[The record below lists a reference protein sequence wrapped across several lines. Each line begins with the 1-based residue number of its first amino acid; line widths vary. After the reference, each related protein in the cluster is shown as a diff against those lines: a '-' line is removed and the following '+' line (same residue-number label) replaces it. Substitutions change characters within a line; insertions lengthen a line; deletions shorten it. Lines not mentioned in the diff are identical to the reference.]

1 MWLVLFI
8 ITEKTYEFDWCCNS
22 HFVSEYQIENK
33 ANDSKHNAHACE
45 YTVGDEEPHCH
56 GLMLMTPRGASCIHT
71 RYTKA
76 RRMQVNSHFMPLD
89 SACDKGK
96 LTASM
101 VPCGIQLW
109 LTLCS

>member
-56 GLMLMTPRGASCIHT
+56 GLMLMTSRGASCIHKEHKSQEYASKAYILSL
-71 RYTKA
+71 YT
-76 RRMQVNSHFMPLD
+76 VNVRSRQPVWCPVAFN
-89 SACDKGK
+89 
-96 LTASM
+96 
-101 VPCGIQLW
+101 CG
-109 LTLCS
+109 